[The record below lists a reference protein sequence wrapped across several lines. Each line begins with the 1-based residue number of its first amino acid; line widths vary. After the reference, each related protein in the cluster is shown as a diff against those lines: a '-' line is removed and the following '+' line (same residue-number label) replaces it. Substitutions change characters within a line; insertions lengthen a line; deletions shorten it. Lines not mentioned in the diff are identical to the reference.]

1 MMDKK
6 GHVESIKQE
15 IEAAI
20 QELEQIKCRSSKIL
34 CAEELEKFE
43 KDIAKKTSRLA
54 GLFTAKAIQESL
66 DSDEMSQ
73 SSKEFIESMPHK
85 MKNQGLRDV
94 SITTAG
100 GEVVTVKAAYHT
112 RKKKGRRKKKKS

>member
-1 MMDKK
+1 MDKK
-6 GHVESIKQE
+6 DHVESIKQE

-20 QELEQIKCRSSKIL
+20 QELEQIKSRSSKIL

-54 GLFTAKAIQESL
+54 GLFTAKVIQESL

-73 SSKEFIESMPHK
+73 KSSELVKSMPHEL
-85 MKNQGLRDV
+85 KNQGLRDV
-94 SITTAG
+94 NITTAS

-112 RKKKGRRKKKKS
+112 RKKKRRRKKKS

>member
-1 MMDKK
+1 MMDKSDN
-6 GHVESIKQE
+6 VESIKQE

-20 QELEQIKCRSSKIL
+20 QELEQIKSRSSKIL

-43 KDIAKKTSRLA
+43 KDIAKKTARLA
-54 GLFTAKAIQESL
+54 GLFTAKVIQESL

-73 SSKEFIESMPHK
+73 KSSELVKSMPHA

-94 SITTAG
+94 SITTAS